1 MNKIKPAL
9 KGFGG
14 ILFFFGFQ
22 YLYSI
27 LISILVSK
35 INFSFLAKNII
46 LLLGEVIIAIV
57 MIILNKERLKKDYPD
72 FNKNYKKYL
81 KIGIKCC
88 FTGLIFMMLSH
99 TIINVYITNNIA
111 ANEASNR
118 STLESYPIYA
128 ILAISLIGP
137 LAEELTFICNFKDLF
152 HRLSTFVLLTSLIFS
167 SAHVL
172 TSLTSITDLIYLI
185 PYMSLSLALG
195 FAFYDTDNIYTTIT
209 IHTMHNTLATI
220 LLVVA
225 LLGA

>member
-1 MNKIKPAL
+1 
-9 KGFGG
+9 
-14 ILFFFGFQ
+14 
-22 YLYSI
+22 
-27 LISILVSK
+27 
-35 INFSFLAKNII
+35 
-46 LLLGEVIIAIV
+46 
-57 MIILNKERLKKDYPD
+57 
-72 FNKNYKKYL
+72 
-81 KIGIKCC
+81 
-88 FTGLIFMMLSH
+88 MMLSN
-99 TIINVYITNNIA
+99 ILINVYITNNIA

-137 LAEELTFICNFKDLF
+137 LAEELTFRCNFKDLF
-152 HRLSTFVLLTSLIFS
+152 HHRNTFVLLTSLIFA